1 MSTESIT
8 PSEWLDHLLNFDGS
22 LEYIKCGGSLI
33 RFATVEDD
41 DSHSSLWECIDTIRD
56 KNDLWVFSAEDNPDF
71 PPYRPNKVVES
82 LANNLPM
89 SISEIL
95 DNLVL
100 KIWNSMGVTDPG
112 IVLIREAASFLGDDR
127 EFLYRRFNSN
137 IRELMGRQFDS
148 QDIEMSNRQN
158 WSFTRDFSNA
168 VINSCTDI
176 IEGKT
181 ESIRVFENWL
191 QNVPTASRYRRQI
204 GIMSPLRRD
213 NATGILRS
221 LISLCTM
228 SDSSPCIFHLDIRG
242 LTDPSLFTDC
252 DRTRNYTRTARIAT
266 YQWIRELI
274 DQTSMFKNTL
284 IILETGPSFTDISP
298 SGKGVGMYD
307 ALKNRIIDDV
317 LVNGVINRSAV
328 LVPLNVEAKN

>member
-1 MSTESIT
+1 SIC
-8 PSEWLDHLLNFDGS
+8 PSKWLDHLLKFDGS
-22 LEYIKCGGSLI
+22 LEYIKSGGSLI
-33 RFATVEDD
+33 RFASVDD
-41 DSHSSLWECIDTIRD
+41 DETHSSLWNCIDTVRIE
-56 KNDLWVFSAEDNPDF
+56 NGLWVFSAEDNPDF
-71 PPYRPNKVVES
+71 PLYRPNKVVES
-82 LANNLPM
+82 LANNLPL
-89 SISEIL
+89 SIGEIL

-100 KIWNSMGVTDPG
+100 KIWSSMGVTDPG

-127 EFLYRRFNSN
+127 EFLYRRFNTN
-137 IRELMGRQFDS
+137 IRELMGRHFDS
-148 QDIEMSNRQN
+148 QDIEASNRQN

-168 VINSCTDI
+168 VINTCTDI
-176 IEGKT
+176 IDGKT
-181 ESIRVFENWL
+181 DSIRVFENWI
-191 QNVPTASRYRRQI
+191 QNVPTPSRNRRQI
-204 GIMSPLRRD
+204 GIMSPLKRD

-242 LTDPSLFTDC
+242 VTDPSLFTDC
-252 DRTRNYTRTARIAT
+252 DRSRNYTRTARIAT

-298 SGKGVGMYD
+298 NGKGVGMYD

-317 LVNGVINRSAV
+317 LVNGVVNSSAV
-328 LVPLNVEAKN
+328 LVQLNEEIKN

>member
-1 MSTESIT
+1 MSTESIF

-22 LEYIKCGGSLI
+22 LDYIKSGGSLI
-33 RFATVEDD
+33 RFATVDD
-41 DSHSSLWECIDTIRD
+41 DETHSSLWDCIDTVRIE
-56 KNDLWVFSAEDNPDF
+56 NGLWVFSAEDNPDF
-71 PPYRPNKVVES
+71 PLYRPNKVVES

-89 SISEIL
+89 SIGEIL
-95 DNLVL
+95 DNLVQ
-100 KIWNSMGVTDPG
+100 KIWNSIGITDPG
-112 IVLIREAASFLGDDR
+112 IVLIREAASFLGDDQ

-137 IRELMGRQFDS
+137 IRELMGRDLES
-148 QDIEMSNRQN
+148 QNVEGSTGRN

-181 ESIRVFENWL
+181 DSIRVIENWL
-191 QNVPTASRYRRQI
+191 QNIPSSSRDRRKI
-204 GIMSPLRRD
+204 GIMSPLKRD

-228 SDSSPCIFHLDIRG
+228 SDSSPCIFHIDIRG
-242 LTDPSLFTDC
+242 VTDPSLFTDC
-252 DRTRNYTRTARIAT
+252 DRTRNYTRTERIAT

-298 SGKGVGMYD
+298 NGKGVGMYD

-317 LVNGVINRSAV
+317 LVNGVVNSSAV
-328 LVPLNVEAKN
+328 LVLLNEKAKD